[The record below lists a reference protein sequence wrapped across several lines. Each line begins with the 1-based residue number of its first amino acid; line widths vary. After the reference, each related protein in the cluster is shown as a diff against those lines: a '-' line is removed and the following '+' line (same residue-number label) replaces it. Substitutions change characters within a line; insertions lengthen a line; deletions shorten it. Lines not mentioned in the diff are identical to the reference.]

1 LLHSLHKFFYV
12 KLDESTIII
21 QGRLMS
27 QLYKAEL
34 HVHLEGTIRP
44 EMAKQLALRNQIEFP
59 YHILDQTGQFYLSN
73 DFLHF
78 LGVYDMVAA
87 LIRHP
92 RDYYDLTYDYLQ
104 QSALQGVIYT
114 EMMYSPEHAEKVSG
128 IPSIEHLL
136 AIDEAIRQAE
146 LDFGIIGKI
155 IITGVRHFGVESCE
169 HVAQQALKYTVPSVV
184 GFGLG
189 GDEIHF
195 PPELFAKAYA
205 IASDGGLKCTIHAG
219 EFGSAESMQVAI
231 QTCKVSRIGHG
242 VAAIKSPNTL
252 AMLKDLNIA
261 LEVCPSS
268 NVKLGLFPSIAQHPF
283 QKLQQAGIAI
293 SINSDD
299 PPFMNTNLGLEYQ
312 YVQQIFKYSDNDI
325 NAITLMALEHAFADE
340 ITKQTL
346 KDKIIEI

>member
-1 LLHSLHKFFYV
+1 
-12 KLDESTIII
+12 
-21 QGRLMS
+21 MS
-27 QLYKAEL
+27 QLQKAEL

-44 EMAKQLALRNQIEFP
+44 EIAKQLALRNQIEFP
-59 YHILDQTGQFYLSN
+59 HHILDPSGQFYLSN

-78 LGVYDMVAA
+78 LSVYDIVAA

-104 QSALQGVIYT
+104 QSAQQGVIYT

-136 AIDEAIRQAE
+136 AIDEAIQQAE

-155 IITGVRHFGVESCE
+155 IITGVRHFGVDSCE
-169 HVAQQALKYTVPSVV
+169 HVAKQALKYTVPSVV

-189 GDEIHF
+189 GDEIHY

-205 IASDGGLKCTIHAG
+205 IAADGGLKCTIHAG

-231 QTCKVSRIGHG
+231 QTCHVSRIGHG
-242 VAAIKSPNTL
+242 VAAIQSPKTL

-261 LEVCPSS
+261 LELCPSS
-268 NVKLGLFPSIAQHPF
+268 NVKLGLFQSIAHHPF

-299 PPFMNTNLGLEYQ
+299 PPFMNTNMGLEYQ
-312 YVQQIFKYSDNDI
+312 HVQKTFNYSDEQI
-325 NAITLMALEHAFADE
+325 NAITLMAIEHAFSDDM
-340 ITKQTL
+340 TKQKL
-346 KDKIIEI
+346 KRKVTSI